1 MAPRFRTAIV
11 VAGVLPIVGAVIVT
25 GVAFVSSARG
35 ADVEAG
41 KTKAEAC
48 VACHGAGGNAVL
60 PGMPALAGMPAF
72 YTHWQLIMFRDGR
85 RRDAQMAPFA
95 ANLTDVEMADLAAYY
110 AAQAP
115 RARQV
120 EVDAVRAA
128 AGRPLAER
136 LYCGSCHGPQLM
148 GQGQVPRVAGQDLEY
163 LLRRMR
169 GYNTKTT
176 SDLDG
181 MMTMVAQALSEE
193 DIQNLAHFM
202 AGAAPTAA
210 PAPGADKR

>member
-1 MAPRFRTAIV
+1 M
-11 VAGVLPIVGAVIVT
+11 
-25 GVAFVSSARG
+25 
-35 ADVEAG
+35 
-41 KTKAEAC
+41 
-48 VACHGAGGNAVL
+48 ACHGAGGNAVL

-95 ANLTDVEMADLAAYY
+95 TNLTDAEMADLAAYY
-110 AAQAP
+110 AAQIP
-115 RARQV
+115 RARRV

-136 LYCGSCHGPQLM
+136 LHCGSCHGPQLM
-148 GQGQVPRVAGQDLEY
+148 GQNQVPRVAGQDLEY
-163 LLRRMR
+163 LLKRMR

-181 MMTMVAQALSEE
+181 MMTMVAQSLNEE

-202 AGAAPTAA
+202 AGAAPTG
-210 PAPGADKR
+210 PPGPGAEQR